1 MYHKQT
7 SNSLLSIQKRQ
18 LAFTIPQCSEYSII
32 S

>member
-18 LAFTIPQCSEYSII
+18 LAFMIPQCSEYSII
-32 S
+32 L